1 MENWRGFE
9 SSDDGG
15 GLVRG
20 KKVNYLVWE
29 DVTVMDGSSNKLLSG
44 LSGYAQT
51 DRIMAIMGPSGSG
64 KSTLLD
70 AFAGRL
76 SGNLWITGN
85 VLLDGRKRRKNDTD
99 ISYVTQ
105 QDVFLGTLTVKET
118 LTYSAHLRLPST
130 MTMKERNKV
139 VEDTI
144 TKMGL
149 EYCADTRIGN
159 WSSRGISSGEK
170 RRLSIS
176 VHILTRPRVL
186 FLDEPTT
193 GLDSAAAFF
202 VICTLRNIACDGTIV
217 VCSIHQPSIDV
228 FQLFDDLFLLA
239 SGETVYL
246 GEAEAALEFFAEAGF
261 PCPVKR
267 DPADHFLRCITS
279 HFNKII
285 ATLKQGGPS
294 TSDTSQPMTTAEI
307 KAILIDNYKFS
318 KNATDARKMIQQIYI
333 TEEDDSESNNISY
346 PSWWRQ
352 LWTLTCRSSM
362 NMSRDIGYYWLRMA
376 FYVLVS
382 ISAGTLEFDVG
393 TGSQALASRGRSC
406 GFIFGIMICLSIGG
420 LPFFTEEIR
429 VFTRERFSGDYG
441 EAVYVVSNFISSLPF
456 VVAISLSSAT
466 ILNYMVKFHPGFS
479 HYLYF
484 CIVLFCSIAI
494 TEACNLV
501 IAALIHNPLLA
512 AGISASYGAF
522 MMMASNVFRPVS
534 ELPKIFWR
542 YPVSY
547 ISHTQWA
554 VQGQFKNDMIGLQ
567 FDPPVPGLPK
577 LQGET
582 ILQNSLGINPNIS
595 KWWDVMALLA
605 EIICYKLLFYMAL
618 RYKERVSSLFHSLC
632 AKKTILQPAQRPS
645 SSRE

>member
-1 MENWRGFE
+1 MENWRGNE
-9 SSDDGG
+9 SSDYRGD
-15 GLVRG
+15 LVRG
-20 KKVNYLVWE
+20 KKVKYLVWE

-44 LSGYAQT
+44 LSGYAQA

-70 AFAGRL
+70 ALAGRL

-85 VLLDGRKRRKNDTD
+85 VLLDGRKRRKHDRD
-99 ISYVTQ
+99 ISCVTQ
-105 QDVFLGTLTVKET
+105 EEVFLGTLTVKET
-118 LTYSAHLRLPST
+118 LTYSAHLSLPST

-159 WSSRGISSGEK
+159 RSSRGISSGEK

-176 VHILTRPRVL
+176 VQILKRPRVL
-186 FLDEPTT
+186 FLDEPTS

-202 VICTLRNIACDGTIV
+202 VICTLRNIACNGTIV
-217 VCSIHQPSIDV
+217 VCSIHQPSTDV
-228 FQLFDDLFLLA
+228 FQLFDDLLLLA

-261 PCPVKR
+261 PCPRRR
-267 DPADHFLRCITS
+267 DPPDHFLRCITS
-279 HFNKII
+279 DFNKIV
-285 ATLKQGGPS
+285 ATLKQGAPS

-307 KAILIDNYKFS
+307 KAILIDKYKFS
-318 KNATDARKMIQQIYI
+318 KNAPDARKIIQQIYI
-333 TEEDDSESNNISY
+333 TVCNKIIFSHFKMSINNSNQSKLITLQEEDDSESNNISY
-346 PSWWRQ
+346 PSWCRQ
-352 LWTLTCRSSM
+352 LWTLTCRSFM
-362 NMSRDIGYYWLRMA
+362 NMSRDIGYYWLRIA
-376 FYVLVS
+376 FYVLVA
-382 ISAGTLEFDVG
+382 ICAGTLEFDVG
-393 TGSQALASRGRSC
+393 TGSHAPASRGKC
-406 GFIFGIMICLSIGG
+406 YGFIFGIMICLSIGG

-441 EAVYVVSNFISSLPF
+441 EAVYVVSHFISSLPF

-466 ILNYMVKFHPGFS
+466 ILNYMVKFHPD
-479 HYLYF
+479 
-484 CIVLFCSIAI
+484 
-494 TEACNLV
+494 
-501 IAALIHNPLLA
+501 NPLVA
-512 AGISASYGAF
+512 PGISASYGVF
-522 MMMASNVFRPVS
+522 MIMASNVFRPVS

-547 ISHTQWA
+547 ISYTQWA
-554 VQGQFKNDMIGLQ
+554 IQGQFKNDMIGLQ
-567 FDPPVPGLPK
+567 FDPPVPGQPK
-577 LQGET
+577 LLGET
-582 ILQNSLGINPNIS
+582 ILQNFMGINPNIS
-595 KWWDVMALLA
+595 KWWDVTALLA

-632 AKKTILQPAQRPS
+632 AKKTILLQPAQRPS